1 MLKLERP
8 QVMQPLSKAPNAGV
22 RAFYVIVNYMETNAW
37 RDGWMDGWTALA
49 MLAKYVILPVTD
61 FFVREVFHVPNLIL
75 RRIR

>member
-37 RDGWMDGWTALA
+37 RDGWMDGWMDCAC
-49 MLAKYVILPVTD
+49 YVSQVCYFTSD
-61 FFVREVFHVPNLIL
+61 
-75 RRIR
+75 